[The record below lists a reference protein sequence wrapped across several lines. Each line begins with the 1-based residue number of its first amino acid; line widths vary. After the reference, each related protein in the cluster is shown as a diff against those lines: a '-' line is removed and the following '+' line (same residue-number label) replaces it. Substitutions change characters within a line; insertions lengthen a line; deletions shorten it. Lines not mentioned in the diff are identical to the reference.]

1 MLHTSTQSF
10 IFLSS
15 SQIFQVKWKP
25 NMSGFL
31 IHIVRATFN
40 FKLKFYKNSVYFSGL
55 RVSIL
60 TKLFK
65 KKRNVTM
72 NAKDG

>member
-1 MLHTSTQSF
+1 
-10 IFLSS
+10 
-15 SQIFQVKWKP
+15 
-25 NMSGFL
+25 MSGFL

-40 FKLKFYKNSVYFSGL
+40 IKLKFYKNSVHFSGL
-55 RVSIL
+55 KVSIL

>member
-1 MLHTSTQSF
+1 
-10 IFLSS
+10 
-15 SQIFQVKWKP
+15 
-25 NMSGFL
+25 MSGFL

-40 FKLKFYKNSVYFSGL
+40 FKLKFYKNSVHFSGL
-55 RVSIL
+55 KVSIL

-72 NAKDG
+72 NAKRWIKARDELK